1 MEEQKT
7 FGSIGKAR
15 RVRRGIVAAAT
26 VATALSSSLALAV
39 PAGATSSLTAP
50 GNATIVGAGSATTYD
65 VMVKMG
71 TLFNAAPSCDLYQP
85 STAASA
91 VTPQDFTCVVDSNP
105 SQTSPKINGASVAA
119 TPANPFGDVALQ
131 EPPVGSSVGIKI
143 LSNQGAKGAAGVTSG
158 GVAISVANTVTFARS
173 SRNLKTTDYKGLNFV
188 AFARDGVSWSHYT
201 TVEDAK
207 GKAAA
212 TPSAAVTNLA
222 KADIQ
227 GVFNTGTKT
236 NWSQLGG
243 SSAPVLV
250 FSAQVGSGTW
260 DSWGG
265 YVGSTA
271 SYKTSDPSNPV
282 NCYDNT
288 DSSTCQGPAVIFE
301 NETASLKVASLPNN
315 LQSPTATVLTHFG
328 WTNATKTVTAAKKSQ
343 IVTPAACDKWIW
355 NCTAAAAA
363 GSNAAGWTQDFT
375 LNSPT
380 DTQVKA
386 DSMFFYSTGKY
397 NYQCAQ
403 QAVGTKI
410 STCGGLQPSKNY
422 LYAIGNIDGVEP
434 TQANILQGIFGSLR
448 YLYNVYSNGSNANI
462 NASPA
467 STLNFVG
474 EQGFMCRSHSATDIN
489 GNTGVVYRTEISNA
503 ILAEGFYPL
512 SAGKASGVVNNTP
525 FDEGIG
531 SITHPASGITTGTKY
546 GPYTNERET
555 AGTGFCIVTTTD
567 GNASS

>member
-71 TLFNAAPSCDLYQP
+71 TLFNGAPSCDLYQP

-91 VTPQDFTCVVDSNP
+91 ITPQDFTCVVDSNP
-105 SQTSPKINGASVAA
+105 NQTSPAINGASVAT
-119 TPANPFGDVALQ
+119 TPANPFGDVAMQ
-131 EPPVGSSVGIKI
+131 EPPVGSSIGIKI

-158 GVAISVANTVTFARS
+158 GVQINVANNVTFARS

-188 AFARDGVSWSHYT
+188 AYARDGVSWSHYT
-201 TVEDAK
+201 TVENAK

-212 TPSAAVTNLA
+212 TPSNAVTNLA

-227 GVFNTGTKT
+227 GVFNSGTKT

-243 SSAPVLV
+243 SSAPIVV

-288 DSSTCQGPAVIFE
+288 DATTCQGPAVIFE
-301 NETASLKVASLPNN
+301 NETASLKVSSLPTN
-315 LQSPTATVLTHFG
+315 LQSPTAAVLTHFA
-328 WTNATKTVTAAKKSQ
+328 WDTASKTVLAAKKTQ
-343 IVTPAACDKWIW
+343 FVTPAACAKWIW
-355 NCTAAAAA
+355 GCTAGAPT
-363 GSNAAGWTQDFT
+363 GSNFTGWAQVFT
-375 LNSPT
+375 LNTPT

-403 QAVGTKI
+403 QAAGTKI

-422 LYAIGNIDGVEP
+422 LYSIGNIDGVTP
-434 TQANILQGIFGSLR
+434 TQANILEGIFGSLR
-448 YLYNVYSNGSNANI
+448 YIYNVYSNGSNTNI

-489 GNTGVVYRTEISNA
+489 SNTGVSYRTEISNA

-512 SAGKASGVVNNTP
+512 SAGKATGEINNTP

-531 SITHPASGITTGTKY
+531 SISHPASAITTGTKY
-546 GPYTNERET
+546 APYTNTREGD
-555 AGTGFCIVTTTD
+555 GTGFCIVTTTD
-567 GNASS
+567 GNSSS